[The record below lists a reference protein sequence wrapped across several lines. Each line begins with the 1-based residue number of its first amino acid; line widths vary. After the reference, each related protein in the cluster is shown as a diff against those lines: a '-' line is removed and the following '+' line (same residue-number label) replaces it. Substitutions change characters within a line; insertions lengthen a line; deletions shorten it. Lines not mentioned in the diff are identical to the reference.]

1 MFIVP
6 ISSLQPMQS
15 LQSAG
20 SVNKVS
26 APEPKNG
33 FAGFFQEALS
43 NARETQAVAQQDS
56 IDLALGKTDNLA
68 QVMINAAKASTA
80 TQLTVDITSRA
91 VSAYKEIMQMQ
102 V

>member
-6 ISSLQPMQS
+6 ISSLTPMQS
-15 LQSAG
+15 LTKSQE
-20 SVNKVS
+20 VN
-26 APEPKNG
+26 APVAKNG
-33 FAGFFQEALS
+33 FAGFFQEALD
-43 NARETQAVAQQDS
+43 NARETRAVADQDS

-80 TQLTVDITSRA
+80 TQMTVDLTSRA